1 MGDFVIRDIPDDLKQ
16 DIADLARQS
25 GRSLSD
31 AAKQLLQK
39 GLVSREEEL
48 SSDSYAEYRREFAD
62 ALLTDDEHTEMM
74 SAIDAWKQESLP
86 PKAAAAE

>member
-31 AAKQLLQK
+31 EAKQLLQK
-39 GLVSREEEL
+39 GLVSRKGEL
-48 SSDSYAEYRREFAD
+48 PSDSYAEYRHEFAD

-86 PKAAAAE
+86 PKAEAAE